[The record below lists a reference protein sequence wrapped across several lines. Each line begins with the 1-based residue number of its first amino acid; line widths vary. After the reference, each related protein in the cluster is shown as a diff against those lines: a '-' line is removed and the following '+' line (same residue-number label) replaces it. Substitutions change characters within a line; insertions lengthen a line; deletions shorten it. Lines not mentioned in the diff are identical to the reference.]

1 MSTTAA
7 MRASR
12 QGLVIATAAT
22 IHGVAF
28 VLVTTGL
35 LPRISFTEPPAI
47 EAKIVPR
54 QTEPAVPVAPEPSGA
69 PDYELPLE
77 PQPLIEWPTPD
88 ETPAA
93 ADGLPAGTGSA
104 GEGVRARTVEFVSP
118 ALRTRD
124 SRLAGLVDRC
134 YPAAARRRNE
144 EGRVGVRVTV
154 NVNGRAG
161 AYGVAEGSGFPLL
174 DAAVDCVLRRLEF
187 EPGRRD
193 GTAVEATVSLPIVFR
208 LD

>member
-1 MSTTAA
+1 MSTTAP

-12 QGLVIATAAT
+12 QGIVLATAAA

-28 VLVTTGL
+28 LLVSTGL
-35 LPRISFTEPPAI
+35 LPRINFMEPPALD
-47 EAKIVPR
+47 AKIIPR
-54 QTEPAVPVAPEPSGA
+54 EAGPVEPVAPEPTGA
-69 PDYELPLE
+69 LDYDLQPE
-77 PQPLIEWPTPD
+77 PQPVIEWPTPV

-93 ADGLPAGTGSA
+93 GGGLPGGTTPA
-104 GEGVRARTVEFVSP
+104 GEGSVARTVAFVAP
-118 ALRTRD
+118 ALRTHD

-154 NVNGRAG
+154 DVHGRAG
-161 AYGVAEGSGFPLL
+161 AYGVAQGSGFPLL
-174 DAAVDCVLRRLEF
+174 DAAVDCVLRRLDF
-187 EPGRRD
+187 EPARRD
-193 GTAVEATVSLPIVFR
+193 GTAVEATVMLPIVFR